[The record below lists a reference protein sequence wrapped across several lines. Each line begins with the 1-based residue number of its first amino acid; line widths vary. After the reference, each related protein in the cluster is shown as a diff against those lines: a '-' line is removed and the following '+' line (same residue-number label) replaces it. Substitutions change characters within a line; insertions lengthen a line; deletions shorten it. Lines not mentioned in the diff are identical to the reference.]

1 MVTPIDPDFMKHRTV
16 VGKGEGGAYDIWG
29 PVEPP
34 TKLGIHGTAVA
45 VDYDLCIAD
54 GACIDACPVNVFD
67 WQESPCN
74 PDSTKKARPIR
85 ENVCIF
91 FSSCEIVCPVLS
103 IKITISSNIPYHNHI
118 TRN

>member
-45 VDYDLCIAD
+45 VDYDLCVAD

-67 WQESPCN
+67 WQETPGPPASAKN
-74 PDSTKKARPIR
+74 PPPIPPKY
-85 ENVCIF
+85 CIF
-91 FSSCEIVCPVLS
+91 RPAFDTLCPVLS
-103 IKITISSNIPYHNHI
+103 Y
-118 TRN
+118 

>member
-45 VDYDLCIAD
+45 VDYDLCVAD
-54 GACIDACPVNVFD
+54 GACLDACPVNVFD
-67 WQESPCN
+67 WQDTPGHPASA
-74 PDSTKKARPIR
+74 KKARPIR
-85 ENVCIF
+85 EKDCIF
-91 FSSCEIVCPVLS
+91 CTACESVCPVLA
-103 IKITISSNIPYHNHI
+103 IKITQP
-118 TRN
+118 

>member
-45 VDYDLCIAD
+45 VDYDLCVAD
-54 GACIDACPVNVFD
+54 GACIDACAPGALAVKQV
-67 WQESPCN
+67 
-74 PDSTKKARPIR
+74 KAKVKVQR
-85 ENVCIF
+85 
-91 FSSCEIVCPVLS
+91 
-103 IKITISSNIPYHNHI
+103 ISQP
-118 TRN
+118 